1 MRRYGIAFAALG
13 LATVLAALL
22 AGCALPPYSEEL
34 SLAQVTRGKLGT
46 PLLKIGPVYDRL
58 DENASRDRYFF
69 LPDRDDP
76 ASGGFLVGE
85 SSYGLRIWYV
95 ANYSSY
101 SDLGSN
107 HFVSVN
113 NGNETANNYLLQPI
127 ESNYPGTYYLS
138 LTRYAPAYNNVTLIS
153 ATGPS
158 TVKEG
163 TIRTLTDLGL
173 IYTLGANVFSD
184 TTADSDPQFFLGSLG
199 TASYQEYPCQT
210 SSSSGF
216 DFTPGDASATSS
228 LGLVPDDVKNGF
240 YAHNS
245 NNHLSYL
252 SLPSGSSYVSYSW
265 MWDES
270 SAGTIPS
277 GFQQLVGVKGRI
289 EAVLNNGQFLAFD
302 DNTCRVYSDAGAKVC
317 DFPLGGL
324 KFCYERWDP
333 VDPQFKLYFSLAYW
347 LWGRDE
353 KSDQLYVEV
362 YAIPTD
368 SLATLR

>member
-95 ANYSSY
+95 ANDSSY

-158 TVKEG
+158 TVAQG
-163 TIRTLTDLGL
+163 TATSLSTKLLGL
-173 IYTLGANVFSD
+173 TYALGANIF
-184 TTADSDPQFFLGSLG
+184 ADSTGGSDAQFFLGSLG
-199 TASYQEYPCQT
+199 VGAYYEFSCQT
-210 SSSSGF
+210 NTTDGL
-216 DFTPGDASATSS
+216 TYNAVGLATS
-228 LGLVPDDVKNGF
+228 LGSVPDDLSNAF
-240 YAHNS
+240 YAHDPILNK
-245 NNHLSYL
+245 SYL
-252 SLPSGSSYVSYSW
+252 SYPSGSSYVSYSW
-265 MWDES
+265 IWDENATAIEAS
-270 SAGTIPS
+270 D
-277 GFQQLVGVKGRI
+277 FRQLTGVKGRI